1 MSSTC
6 INMNYSVKTKLSDN
20 IFYIVFQEGNGN
32 QQTIETPLDKL
43 GCDIMEQKIKNFI
56 DDNPDYVVSITQ
68 DDDIGIIVD
77 LFDDDDELYDTK
89 TFWFDDFSE

>member
-20 IFYIVFQEGNGN
+20 IFYIVFQEGNGIK
-32 QQTIETPLDKL
+32 QTIETPLDKL
-43 GCDIMEQKIKNFI
+43 GCDIMAQKIKNYI

-77 LFDDDDELYDTK
+77 LFDDDDELYDTE